1 MNIIRTEIPEVLILE
16 PNVFN
21 DERGYFFES
30 FNQKKFEDAIGYKI
44 NFVQD
49 NQSKSSKGVLR
60 GLHYQIAPFAQA
72 KLVRCVEGEIFDVAV
87 DIRKDSPTFKQWVGV
102 KLTAENKKQLWIPS
116 GFAHGFI
123 ALTDAQVF
131 YKTDNYYHKESER
144 SIIWNDSSL
153 SINWGVNDVILSN
166 KDKQSA
172 AFNVNTCE

>member
-153 SINWGVNDVILSN
+153 SINWGVNDAILSN

>member
-1 MNIIRTEIPEVLILE
+1 MNIIKTEIPEVLILE

-60 GLHYQIAPFAQA
+60 GLHYQVAPFAQA
-72 KLVRCVEGEIFDVAV
+72 KLVRCVEGEILDVAV

-172 AFNVNTCE
+172 AFNVDTCG